1 MRQCSCKDS
10 GSNFAWNYIPKPT
23 YTGGMANW
31 VTSCIVLVAAYV
43 GASLLET
50 LSLLQYSGHL
60 QGQRLS
66 EYYGWAAFLCLFL
79 VLIAQRSSR
88 LLAWRRGLGI
98 AAFGFALAHAWL
110 SILHVLG
117 GSLEGIEF
125 LSDSERFSTWVGGAS
140 LALMLPL
147 VLTSS
152 NFIVKWLGF
161 QRWRTLHRLVFVVG
175 LLSVIHSLWWGAS
188 PWPIKVL
195 LAIATMVVVFERFRR
210 KKSHV
215 DP

>member
-1 MRQCSCKDS
+1 MRLRSCRGS
-10 GSNFAWNYIPKPT
+10 GSNFAWSCPLRPT

-50 LSLLQYSGHL
+50 LSLLQYTGHL

-66 EYYGWAAFLCLFL
+66 EYYGWAACLCLFL

-98 AAFGFALAHAWL
+98 ATFGLALAHAWL

-117 GSLEGIEF
+117 GSLGGIEF
-125 LSDSERFSTWVGGAS
+125 LSDSERFSTWIGGS
-140 LALMLPL
+140 GLVLMVPL

-152 NFIVKWLGF
+152 NVAVKWLGIR
-161 QRWRTLHRLVFVVG
+161 RWKALHRLVFVVG
-175 LLSVIHSLWWGAS
+175 LLCVVHSLWWGAS
-188 PWPIKVL
+188 PWPVKAL
-195 LAIATMVVVFERFRR
+195 LALATIVIVVERFWRQT
-210 KKSHV
+210 HHG
-215 DP
+215 DA

>member
-1 MRQCSCKDS
+1 
-10 GSNFAWNYIPKPT
+10 
-23 YTGGMANW
+23 MANW

-66 EYYGWAAFLCLFL
+66 EYYGWAACLCLFL
-79 VLIAQRSSR
+79 VLIAKRASQ
-88 LLAWRRGLGI
+88 LLMWRRGLGL

-110 SILHVLG
+110 SVLHVLG

-125 LSDSERFSTWVGGAS
+125 LSDSERFSTWIGGAS
-140 LALMLPL
+140 LVLMVPL

-152 NFIVKWLGF
+152 NFAVKWFGL
-161 QRWRTLHRLVFVVG
+161 QRWKTLHRLVFVVG

-188 PWPIKVL
+188 PWLIKAILV
-195 LAIATMVVVFERFRR
+195 IATMVVVVERFR
-210 KKSHV
+210 KQQSHA

>member
-1 MRQCSCKDS
+1 
-10 GSNFAWNYIPKPT
+10 
-23 YTGGMANW
+23 MANW

-50 LSLLQYSGHL
+50 LSLLQYTGHL

-66 EYYGWAAFLCLFL
+66 EYYGWAACLCLFL

-88 LLAWRRGLGI
+88 LLTWRRGLGI

-125 LSDSERFSTWVGGAS
+125 LSDSERFSTWIGGAG
-140 LALMLPL
+140 LALMVPL

-152 NFIVKWLGF
+152 NFAVKSLGV
-161 QRWRTLHRLVFVVG
+161 QRWRTLHRLVSVVG
-175 LLSVIHSLWWGAS
+175 VFCLVHSLWWGAS
-188 PWPIKVL
+188 PWPIKAL
-195 LAIATMVVVFERFRR
+195 LVIATMVVVAARFR
-210 KKSHV
+210 KQQSHV